1 MATEWHQI
9 SPQGFCYVQVQAMIK
24 QDFTSYFGW
33 QGSNQSEVS
42 IMIAKTGLVPLCN
55 IALLFCHDISDQEI
69 EGSIVPKV
77 DKPYFKDVA
86 SMSQMVYMF
95 P

>member
-1 MATEWHQI
+1 
-9 SPQGFCYVQVQAMIK
+9 
-24 QDFTSYFGW
+24 
-33 QGSNQSEVS
+33 
-42 IMIAKTGLVPLCN
+42 MIAKTGLVPLCN